1 MTDALALVPLADL
14 REKALIALKSGLLPE
29 SIKSPEAALTI
40 AMRGSELGMSPMQA
54 FASIYVVKG
63 KPSLSSQSMLA
74 LALQRIPGLQ
84 VNWIETTP
92 TKAVV
97 EIVRPPSKAFVSEFT
112 MEDAKAAGVT
122 GNGTWRAYPREM
134 LRWRALSSGLRV
146 TCPDIL
152 QGMYSVEELQDAPP
166 LASLPS
172 APATEKPKPVVVVAK
187 QVNAAGT
194 RADVLRLFANGGKA
208 EIGRVLAETGKADE
222 VKGKPVKE
230 WSDEIMDIVW
240 RHAGPLGNEPIPSK
254 APVVVVDPVTI
265 PAGSTDEA
273 KFDSDIPF

>member
-1 MTDALALVPLADL
+1 MSDALALVPLADL
-14 REKALIALKSGLLPE
+14 REKASIALRSGLLPDT
-29 SIKSPEAALTI
+29 IKTPEAALTI

-63 KPSLSSQSMLA
+63 KPSLSSQAMLA

-97 EIVRPPSKAFVSEFT
+97 EIVRPPSKPFTSEFT

-152 QGMYSVEELQDAPP
+152 QGMYSVEELQDAPA
-166 LASLPS
+166 LATLPA
-172 APATEKPKPVVVVAK
+172 APVAEKPKPVVVVAK
-187 QVNAAGT
+187 VNAAGT
-194 RADVLRLFANGGKA
+194 RADVLRLYANGGKA
-208 EIGRVLAETGKADE
+208 EIGRILTETGRTAE
-222 VKGKPVKE
+222 VQGKPVKE
-230 WSDEIMDIVW
+230 WSDEIMDLVW
-240 RHAGPLGNEPIPSK
+240 RHAGPLGNEPIPTK
-254 APVVVVDPVTI
+254 AEPVAETVP
-265 PAGSTDEA
+265 PASPEDEA
-273 KFDSDIPF
+273 FNKDIPF